1 MSLWRSP
8 FPDLDTAPAMV
19 HDEVLGGAA
28 PGRVAILDAATGG
41 SLTYAEL
48 LERATRLAG
57 GLRGCGARRGDVLAV
72 IAFNGPDFP
81 VVAHGALLAGLTLA
95 PASPLLTARELTAFL
110 RQSGARY
117 VVADTGALPKAAEA
131 GEAAGV
137 ERLFGVSS
145 PPLGEPVA
153 PDAQDPRATAFLF
166 SSSGTTGLPKSVMQS
181 HAASVALLRQ
191 VAAVPLTR
199 ARADDVLAG
208 IVPFA
213 HVFGLASLN
222 HALRA
227 GATIVTL
234 PRFELEAFLRMIEE
248 HRVTMVF
255 AVPPIARALARHPLV
270 DSFDL
275 SSLRL
280 LMLSAAPCP
289 AELER
294 AVEARLG
301 CTVGQALGMTEGA
314 PISLPSEPVCHGSSG
329 LLAPSTEAIVVD
341 PNSGERVGAEE
352 TGELWVRGPQL
363 MSGYLGN
370 EVATLA
376 TVDADGWLHSGD
388 VVRFDDDGNL
398 FVVDRLKELIKVR
411 GHHVAPAQLEAELI
425 AHPAVADAAVVPRP
439 DEDAGEVPVAYVSL
453 LDDIDPAALYAWVA
467 ERVAPYKRLADVIV
481 VDEVPRSPTGKLLR
495 RVLVDLE
502 RGVAAPA

>member
-1 MSLWRSP
+1 MTLWRSP

-28 PGRVAILDAATGG
+28 PGRVAVVDAATGA
-41 SLTYAEL
+41 SLTYAAL
-48 LERATRLAG
+48 LDRATRLAG
-57 GLRGCGARRGDVLAV
+57 GLRRAGARRGDVLSIVAS
-72 IAFNGPDFP
+72 NGTDFP
-81 VVAHGALLAGLTLA
+81 IVAQGVLLAGLTLA

-110 RQSGARY
+110 RQTGARY
-117 VVADTGALPKAAEA
+117 VVADAAAMPKAAEA
-131 GEAAGV
+131 AEAAGA
-137 ERLFGVSS
+137 EALFGVSS
-145 PPLGEPVA
+145 LPVGEPIA
-153 PDAQDPRATAFLF
+153 PDPHDPRATAFLY
-166 SSSGTTGLPKSVMQS
+166 SSSGTTGLPKSVVQS
-181 HAASVALLRQ
+181 HDAAVALLRQ
-191 VAAVPLTR
+191 LAAIPLTR
-199 ARADDVLAG
+199 ARPDDVLAG

-213 HVFGLASLN
+213 HVFGSASLN

-227 GATIVTL
+227 GAKIVTL

-255 AVPPIARALARHPLV
+255 AVPPIARALARHPMV
-270 DSFDL
+270 DRFDL

-280 LMLSAAPCP
+280 VMLSAAPCP
-289 AELER
+289 AELEL
-294 AVEARLG
+294 ECEGRLG

-329 LLAPSTEAIVVD
+329 LLAASTEAIVVD
-341 PNSGERVGAEE
+341 PDSGERVGAEE
-352 TGELWVRGPQL
+352 TGELWIRGPQV
-363 MSGYLGN
+363 MRGYLGN
-370 EVATLA
+370 EVATLTA
-376 TVDADGWLHSGD
+376 IDADGWLRSGD
-388 VVRFDDDGNL
+388 LVRFDEDGHL

-411 GHHVAPAQLEAELI
+411 GYHVAPAQLEAELT

-439 DEDAGEVPVAYVSL
+439 DEDSGEVPVAYVSL
-453 LDDIDPAALYAWVA
+453 LEDVDPAALALWVA

-495 RVLVDLE
+495 RVLVERE